1 MEKSIFEILTENAI
15 NERLGDVLLYDAGYQ
30 RTQRKFDKLLDEFEA
45 TGLSKEQRLAVDRL
59 ISAQNEIGSCYGRI
73 TYHQG
78 IIDCALLLVEIGLI
92 KDGKREAWHE
102 Q

>member
-1 MEKSIFEILTENAI
+1 MEKSIFDILTENAI

-30 RTQRKFDKLLDEFEA
+30 RTQRKFDKLLEKLE
-45 TGLSKEQRLAVDRL
+45 TMGISKEQRLAVDRL

-78 IIDCALLLVEIGLI
+78 IIDGASLLVEIGLI